1 MIGRQASIKAV
12 SFDFGQTL
20 ADFDHE
26 FLARRV
32 AERGAELDLPRAL
45 ADTPAAWLAYGE
57 AKRRGAEGKQGWTA
71 FMKHLLEHAVLPS
84 DGSVIDELV
93 NWLWTEQPKKNLWR
107 RQVPGMFELARDL
120 AAASIPVAIVSNS
133 EGRLAEL
140 VAEIEP
146 DARFGVIAD
155 SGKLGFEKPDPRIF
169 RFAAQQI
176 GVEAR
181 ELVHVGDAW
190 ETDVRGALE
199 VGAKAVW
206 FAPTEQRALPED
218 VVISRTADE
227 LRKLLRGWGAQ
238 IPA

>member
-1 MIGRQASIKAV
+1 M
-12 SFDFGQTL
+12 
-20 ADFDHE
+20 
-26 FLARRV
+26 
-32 AERGAELDLPRAL
+32 
-45 ADTPAAWLAYGE
+45 PAAWSAYGE
-57 AKRRGAEGKQGWTA
+57 AKRRGAEGKEGWTA
-71 FMKHLLEHAVLPS
+71 FMRHLLEHAVLPS
-84 DGSVIDELV
+84 DPAVVDELV
-93 NWLWTEQPKKNLWR
+93 NWLWTEQPRKNLWR
-107 RQVPGMFELARDL
+107 RRVPGMFELARDL

-169 RFAAQQI
+169 QFAAEQI

-181 ELVHVGDAW
+181 HLVHVGDAW
-190 ETDVRGALE
+190 ETDVRGALD

-206 FAPTEQRALPED
+206 FAPTETRSLPED
-218 VVISRTADE
+218 VVISRSADE